1 MQSREKF
8 EPRVS
13 SSQVH
18 TLLICAIELVQA
30 CYSAWTLASLSLIW
44 RLMYFK
50 RFLWEDLITSYGW
63 KVFFFNYSTFKWRFL
78 HDRFLYYR
86 QQFKLI
92 KWINW
97 NLDSLM
103 FTLDFLPKE
112 IVNIEMIISSAFVK
126 KLNFIRVIP
135 SWLSF
140 INIYLRLPLSL

>member
-1 MQSREKF
+1 MRSREKF

-18 TLLICAIELVQA
+18 TLLICAIEFVQA
-30 CYSAWTLASLSLIW
+30 SCSAWTLDSLSLIW

-50 RFLWEDLITSYGW
+50 RFLWEDLITSYRW
-63 KVFFFNYSTFKWRFL
+63 IFFFNYSTFKWWFL

-92 KWINW
+92 KWINSYLD
-97 NLDSLM
+97 NLI

-112 IVNIEMIISSAFVK
+112 TVNIEMIISSAFVK

-140 INIYLRLPLSL
+140 INIYLCLSLSL